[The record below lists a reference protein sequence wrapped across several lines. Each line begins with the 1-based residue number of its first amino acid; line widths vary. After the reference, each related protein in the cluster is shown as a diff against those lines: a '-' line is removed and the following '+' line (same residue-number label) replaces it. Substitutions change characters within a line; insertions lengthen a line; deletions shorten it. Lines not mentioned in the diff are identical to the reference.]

1 MPEVLAAVE
10 TPDVEDIT
18 EVLLE
23 TVLEGLDCSVESS
36 FK

>member
-23 TVLEGLDCSVESS
+23 TVLEGLDCSEESS